1 MTWVDIDWEW
11 LERFEKIYVS
21 TDMDEPGRT
30 CATEICKRLG
40 LHRCYIVELPKKD
53 ANECLQE
60 GLTREQMLKCLSDS
74 KAIELEEIKK
84 PDEFTDEVIEQ
95 YKNDP
100 ELQGFETP
108 WTPALPWRIRRSEFT
123 IFSGFSG
130 SGKSLGLNQLMVHLV
145 SKGLKVLDCS
155 MEVRPATTL
164 YYMTRCAL
172 GKKQATSEEAEAC
185 IQWLNESVL
194 FLDCVG
200 TISSEKIISAMEYS
214 RKRHGTDIFVID
226 SLFKC
231 GLSADDWNAQRQ
243 FADKLTS
250 FCNST
255 GAHVILVAHSRKV
268 QAGNEMA
275 IPGKS
280 DIAGSSDL
288 GNAAFNAIVFW
299 RNKMKRRKLDEAR
312 QKIPPDNE
320 QIAEWIDQPDGK
332 ILIDKQRFGG
342 GHEGELYVWY
352 DHDSCQFSTH
362 KNMRIPYFTL
372 QK

>member
-1 MTWVDIDWEW
+1 
-11 LERFEKIYVS
+11 
-21 TDMDEPGRT
+21 MDEPGRK
-30 CATEICKRLG
+30 CALEICTRLG

-53 ANECLQE
+53 ANECLVA
-60 GLTREQMLKCLSDS
+60 GLNREAMMKCLATS

-84 PDEFTDEVIEQ
+84 PDEFTDEVIEH

-100 ELQGFETP
+100 ELDGLDTP

-130 SGKSLGLNQLMVHLV
+130 SGKTIGLNHLIVHLV

-155 MEVRPATTL
+155 LEVRPATTL

-172 GKKQATSEEAEAC
+172 GKKHATSEEASAC
-185 IQWLNESVL
+185 IQWLNDSVL

-200 TISSEKIISAMEYS
+200 TVSSDKIISAMEYS

-268 QAGNEMA
+268 QSGNEMS
-275 IPGKS
+275 IPSKS

-299 RNKMKRRKLDEAR
+299 RNKKKQRALDEER
-312 QKIPPDNE
+312 QKSPPDEDIMNDLR
-320 QIAEWIDQPDGK
+320 DQPDGK

-342 GHEGELYVWY
+342 GHEGELFVWY
-352 DHDSCQFSTH
+352 DHDSCQFHTH
-362 KNMRIPYFTL
+362 RDTRIPYFVL
-372 QK
+372 QKQ